1 MKVSNP
7 DQLKKYT
14 DMIYENKL
22 LLLWKPYSITQIL
35 KPNQNKERENTEEES
50 FKLLTQAQIIS
61 TDWILCLMV
70 FQ

>member
-22 LLLWKPYSITQIL
+22 ILLWKPYSITQIL